1 MRGKNI
7 YGTIISLTL
16 YIAIGMKRK
25 GGVLTEALALK
36 NITKDYPGVKALDD
50 VSISFKKGEVHALIG
65 ENGAGKS
72 TFIKTISG
80 AIKPTSGTIVYA
92 GKEYPYLEPKQA
104 IDMGIA
110 VVYQELIQFEA
121 LSVADNIFMG
131 VESESKGIVVNE
143 KERCE
148 KAKKLLAKFDC
159 DVNPATLIRE
169 LSIANR
175 QIVELAKAM
184 VRNAKIVI
192 MDEPTAA
199 ITVSEQEK
207 LYQVV
212 KQLKTDG
219 VTVIYISH
227 RLEELFEIC
236 DRVSVL
242 RDGQYVTTVGIN
254 EIDKQDMIRFM
265 VGRELLNAY
274 PPKKPAK
281 SEVVLEVENLTGNG
295 VEGINFQLHKGEI
308 LGFAGLVGAGRTELM
323 HLIFGNVKKTSGTI
337 KVKGKEVDLS
347 SANDGMKAGI
357 GLIPE
362 DRKSQGCFID
372 KPIFW
377 NISISNIDRLT
388 KGGVVDRKAEMKLA
402 EEYKGRLKIKTPFL
416 KQLTSG
422 LSGGNQQKVVIAK
435 VLASNPDI
443 LIFDEPTR
451 GIDIGARHE
460 IYLLMNELAESGKS
474 ILMVSSDMEELLG
487 MSERIIVLHEGH
499 QAGEI
504 RKEEFSQERVLS
516 FASGL

>member
-25 GGVLTEALALK
+25 GGVLTEVLALK

-50 VSISFKKGEVHALIG
+50 VSITFEKGEVHALIG